1 VTSLSD
7 SIDLST
13 RSIDQGPTLVEFP
26 PAASFGPRELPDY
39 EFVWLLRGSATCTI
53 DTPGRPQRQFDL
65 APGRLLLSQPGMTD
79 EYHWTPT
86 AMSQHAYVH
95 FSLATS
101 VPADIRSAWPLTR
114 ALTADDPMA
123 SICRYLTKLPRSQ
136 DPRAVSAVRT
146 SVEFLLHLFVD
157 GPLTAAGSDSG
168 RHVNRLADWLAHRW
182 RTGGVGP
189 VGVGELASG
198 VGLSPGHLSRISR
211 AEFGV
216 GPAEVVELLRLGR
229 AAVLLRR
236 SNLSVGQV
244 AEACGFVDPFH
255 FSRRFRQAYGVPPRT
270 YRAAVAPASD
280 ADPLARAGLLPL
292 ANHVLTDEPT
302 LAAGFGAQ
310 PIPPAA
316 RD

>member
-1 VTSLSD
+1 MTSTPA
-7 SIDLST
+7 SIELST
-13 RSIDQGPTLVEFP
+13 RSIDQGPTLVDFP
-26 PAASFGPRELPDY
+26 PAASFGPRQLSDY
-39 EFVWLLRGSATCTI
+39 EFVWVLRGCATCTI
-53 DTPGRPQRQFDL
+53 DAPGLPRRRFGL

-79 EYHWTPT
+79 EYHWTPN
-86 AMSQHAYVH
+86 AVSQHAYVH
-95 FSLATS
+95 FSLGTPVA
-101 VPADIRSAWPLTR
+101 PDIRSTWPLTR
-114 ALTADDPMA
+114 ALTTVDPMA
-123 SICRYLTKLPRSQ
+123 SICRYLTWLPRSQ
-136 DPRAVSAVRT
+136 DPRAVSAIRM

-157 GPLTAAGSDSG
+157 GPLTSADSVSG
-168 RHVNRLADWLAHRW
+168 LHVNRLADWLAQRW

-198 VGLSPGHLSRISR
+198 VGLSPGHLSRICR

-229 AAVLLRR
+229 SAVLLRR

-244 AEACGFVDPFH
+244 AHACGFVDPFH

-270 YRAAVAPASD
+270 YRAATAPTSD
-280 ADPLARAGLLPL
+280 ADPLARAGLLTL

-302 LAAGFGAQ
+302 LAAGFGPP
-310 PIPPAA
+310 PIPPGA

>member
-1 VTSLSD
+1 MTSTSEFTELT
-7 SIDLST
+7 T

-26 PAASFGPRELPDY
+26 PAASFGPRELHDY

-53 DTPGRPQRQFDL
+53 DTPGLPLRRFDL
-65 APGRLLLSQPGMTD
+65 TPGRLLLSQPGMTD
-79 EYHWTPT
+79 EYHWTPD
-86 AMSQHAYVH
+86 ALSQHAYVH
-95 FSLATS
+95 FSLAAS
-101 VPADIRSAWPLTR
+101 VPADVRAGWPLTR

-123 SICRYLTKLPRSQ
+123 SICRYLTRLPRSH
-136 DPRAVSAVRT
+136 DPRAVAAIRT
-146 SVEFLLHLFVD
+146 SVEFLLRLFVD
-157 GPLTAAGSDSG
+157 GPSTAADSDSG
-168 RHVNRLADWLAHRW
+168 RHVNRLADWLALRW
-182 RTGGVGP
+182 RTDGVGP

-198 VGLSPGHLSRISR
+198 VGLSPGHLSRICR

-244 AEACGFVDPFH
+244 ADACGFVDPFH

-270 YRAAVAPASD
+270 YRATAAPTSD

-292 ANHVLTDEPT
+292 ANHVLTDDPT
-302 LAAGFGAQ
+302 VAAGFAAP
-310 PIPPAA
+310 PIPPSA
-316 RD
+316 RA